1 MRKQLVGDRERYE
14 VLSRMLRDRQTE
26 IKNKLRSLREVYGAD
41 MAEVMDEE
49 EHRMEEFVRDMDL
62 ALVQME
68 AATLRKINE
77 AIARLEEGTYGIC
90 GECTQTISAAR
101 LAALPFADRC
111 RDCQERAEAEQ
122 PSKGARRHGPERS
135 YERIQQALSI
145 SARNERAP
153 AGSQAEQLRLY
164 NYAKVL
170 LPRETP
176 QDDVRPART
185 QPRLVTTTTPVPA
198 PVARPRRPALR
209 ESLVARG
216 PRAAK
221 RARA

>member
-1 MRKQLVGDRERYE
+1 MRKQPVGDRERYD

-26 IKNKLRSLREVYGAD
+26 IKNKLRSLREVFGAD
-41 MAEVMDEE
+41 MSEVMDEE
-49 EHRMEEFVRDMDL
+49 EHRMEEFVRDMDI

-68 AATLRKINE
+68 AATFRKIND

-90 GECTQTISAAR
+90 GECNESISEAR

-111 RDCQERAEAEQ
+111 RNCQEAAEAEQ
-122 PSKGARRHGPERS
+122 PGTARRRVPVRS
-135 YERIQQALSI
+135 YDRIEQALSI